1 MLSPDGESKR
11 SRPRARAGQRVLGLG
26 LPGLPDLSASK
37 GDAPRPQPV
46 GAVPPGPLPPRQEA
60 QRTSEPSFLPNSRI
74 QQSKLEP
81 RSKSWVK
88 QSNMSHA
95 IGNTASAPHELEQTE
110 L

>member
-11 SRPRARAGQRVLGLG
+11 SRPRARAGQRVLGL
-26 LPGLPDLSASK
+26 GLPDLSASK

-46 GAVPPGPLPPRQEA
+46 GAVPPGPLPPRQEEA

-88 QSNMSHA
+88 HVPCHRKHCFR
-95 IGNTASAPHELEQTE
+95 SA
-110 L
+110 